1 MHIVDSQVH
10 LWAAES
16 PDRPWPPGRA
26 PEAQKPYPI
35 VKETM
40 LFQMDLAKVSR
51 VVIVPPSW
59 EGDRNDL
66 ALEAART
73 YPDRFAVMGRLAA
86 RSRRAARS
94 WRTGESS
101 RACSACASPSTT
113 STTGTC
119 SPTAPWIGSGRPR
132 RRREFLSW
140 CSCRAPSII
149 SIASRAS
156 TPGSSW

>member
-51 VVIVPPSW
+51 VVIAATAGQRVQAAAGGADGVEIGLGAAGAAPL
-59 EGDRNDL
+59 EDDDL
-66 ALEAART
+66 A
-73 YPDRFAVMGRLAA
+73 VG
-86 RSRRAARS
+86 
-94 WRTGESS
+94 
-101 RACSACASPSTT
+101 
-113 STTGTC
+113 
-119 SPTAPWIGSGRPR
+119 
-132 RRREFLSW
+132 
-140 CSCRAPSII
+140 
-149 SIASRAS
+149 
-156 TPGSSW
+156 